1 MDGVHDMGGMH
12 GMGPVDT
19 VEDDEVFHSNWER
32 RVFAINNAIGALRF
46 RNIDESR
53 HARERMNPAKYLGS
67 SYYQIWYDG
76 LIRIMTEKGLFSLDE
91 LAGKAALSPPAMKLG
106 SKLAAQ
112 DVDKVMDKGAKYKV
126 DVADAALVRAS
137 FKPGDKVRGRN
148 IHPAG
153 HTRLPRYA
161 RGKTGKIMNDY
172 GVHVFPDASAHG
184 ADKPQHLYNVRF
196 SSTALWGADGTD
208 GDYIYLD
215 LWDDHLEAC
224 E

>member
-12 GMGPVDT
+12 GMGLLET
-19 VEDDEVFHSNWER
+19 GEDDEVFHSDWER
-32 RVFAINNAIGALRF
+32 RIFAINNAIGPLKF

-53 HARERMNPAKYLGS
+53 HARERMPPGKYLSS

-76 LIRIMTEKGLFSLDE
+76 LIRILTEKGLITLDE
-91 LAGKAALSPPAMKLG
+91 LAGNAPPIPPKITLG
-106 SKLAAQ
+106 PKLAAEN
-112 DVDKVMDKGAKYKV
+112 VDKVMDKGGVYRIDDEK
-126 DVADAALVRAS
+126 ADHIAAS
-137 FKPGDKVRGRN
+137 FAPGDKVRGRN

-153 HTRLPRYA
+153 HTRLPRYV
-161 RGKTGKIMNDY
+161 RGRVGEIICDY

-196 SSTALWGADGTD
+196 ASRELWGPDGTD
-208 GDYIYLD
+208 GDFIYLD
-215 LWDDHLEAC
+215 LWDDHLEAG